1 MRKRKTPLLSSRPKN
16 QIRDFVDDEKS
27 LGRATK
33 SQIASAI
40 GIRPS
45 HFSNL
50 LNGRNE
56 WKLGQLEKL
65 AEVLGVPLARLFEER
80 NPDPKTGS
88 SEQGGD
94 SPLEDRLIRALR
106 TESRYL
112 RGGLRA
118 DLSAMLR
125 EHLAG
130 RTPDRADDEAVNV
143 APSVYPDPLVHIPG
157 ALPIEIRD
165 SDTLYDGPPAGSAS
179 ESLWFKRD
187 WLSSH
192 GLDPAHCLVVRVQ
205 GESMGNTLPD
215 GCSALVDQG
224 RRERRDGRIYALRTD
239 QGLTVG
245 RAAKDS
251 AGGWVLDNDGPG
263 RGAVAWPEDA
273 EIIGEVRWMARSF

>member
-56 WKLGQLEKL
+56 WKLNQLEKL
-65 AEVLGVPLARLFEER
+65 AAFLDVPLARLFEER
-80 NPDPKTGS
+80 NPDPETGS

-94 SPLEDRLIRALR
+94 SPLEDRLVRVLR

-118 DLSAMLR
+118 DLGAMLR
-125 EHLAG
+125 EHLSG
-130 RTPDRADDEAVNV
+130 RPPDRTEEDAGNV
-143 APSVYPDPLVHIPG
+143 APATYPDTPIDIPG

-165 SDTLYDGPPAGSAS
+165 PDTLYDGPPAGSAS

-192 GLDPAHCLVVRVQ
+192 GLDAARCLIVRVQ

-215 GCSALVDQG
+215 GCSALVDRG
-224 RRERRDGRIYALRTD
+224 RQQRRQGRIYALRTAR
-239 QGLTVG
+239 GLMVG
-245 RAAKDS
+245 RATRTDT
-251 AGGWVLDNDGPG
+251 GGWLLESDHPEREPV
-263 RGAVAWPEDA
+263 VWPEDA
-273 EIIGEVRWMARSF
+273 EIIGEVRWMARTF

>member
-16 QIRDFVDDEKS
+16 QIRDYVDDEKS
-27 LGRATK
+27 LGKATK

-56 WKLGQLEKL
+56 WKLNQLEKL
-65 AEVLGVPLARLFEER
+65 AAFLDVPLARLFEER
-80 NPDPKTGS
+80 NPDPETGS
-88 SEQGGD
+88 SEEGGD
-94 SPLEDRLIRALR
+94 SLLEDRLVRAIR

-118 DLSAMLR
+118 DLGAMLR

-130 RTPDRADDEAVNV
+130 RPPDRADDDAANV
-143 APSVYPDPLVHIPG
+143 APSVYPDTPIDIPG

-165 SDTLYDGPPAGSAS
+165 PDTLYDGPPEGSAS

-192 GLDPAHCLVVRVQ
+192 GLDPAKCLIVRVQ

-215 GCSALVDQG
+215 GCSALVDLG
-224 RRERRDGRIYALRTD
+224 RRERREGRIYALRTER
-239 QGLTVG
+239 GLAVG

-251 AGGWVLDNDGPG
+251 AGGWLLESDHPE
-263 RGAVAWPEDA
+263 REALAWPEDA

>member
-1 MRKRKTPLLSSRPKN
+1 MRKRNPPLLSSRPKN

-50 LNGRNE
+50 LNGRNK
-56 WKLGQLEKL
+56 WKLDQLEKL
-65 AEVLGVPLARLFEER
+65 AAFLGVPLARLFEER
-80 NPDPKTGS
+80 NLDPETGS
-88 SEQGGD
+88 SEEGGD
-94 SPLEDRLIRALR
+94 SLLEDRLVRAMR

-112 RGGLRA
+112 RGYLRA
-118 DLSAMLR
+118 DLSAILR

-130 RTPDRADDEAVNV
+130 RPPNRADDDVVNLP
-143 APSVYPDPLVHIPG
+143 PSGYPDTPIDIPG

-165 SDTLYDGPPAGSAS
+165 PDTLYDGPPAGPAS
-179 ESLWFKRD
+179 ESLWFKSA
-187 WLSSH
+187 WLSRH
-192 GLDPAHCLVVRVQ
+192 GLVPAKCLVVRVQ

-215 GCSALVDQG
+215 GCSALVDRGRQQ
-224 RRERRDGRIYALRTD
+224 RREGRIYALRTD
-239 QGLTVG
+239 QGLVVG
-245 RAAKDS
+245 RAERDS
-251 AGGWVLDNDGPG
+251 GGGWLLESDHTE
-263 RGAVAWPEDA
+263 REAVAWPEDA

>member
-33 SQIASAI
+33 SQIASAV

-56 WKLGQLEKL
+56 WKLSQLEKL
-65 AEVLGVPLARLFEER
+65 AEFLGVPLARLFEER
-80 NPDPKTGS
+80 NPDLETDS
-88 SEQGGD
+88 SEEGGD
-94 SPLEDRLIRALR
+94 SLLEDRLVRAMR

-125 EHLAG
+125 EHMAG
-130 RTPDRADDEAVNV
+130 RPPGRADNDAVNV
-143 APSVYPDPLVHIPG
+143 APSVYPDTLVDIPG

-187 WLSSH
+187 WLSRH
-192 GLDPAHCLVVRVQ
+192 GLDPAQCLVLRVE
-205 GESMGNTLPD
+205 GESMGNTLPH
-215 GCSALVDQG
+215 GCSALVDRG
-224 RRERRDGRIYALRTD
+224 RQERQEGRIYALRTD
-239 QGLTVG
+239 QGLAVG
-245 RAAKDS
+245 RAARDS
-251 AGGWVLDNDGPG
+251 AGGWLLESDHTE
-263 RGAVAWPEDA
+263 REAVAWPEDA